1 MKRLLFTIALM
12 IYGIVNLHSQTIL
25 VLDFDTEI
33 EDFQNNTKIMADMLR
48 SDLVNTQKLDVI
60 DRKSMDLQIEIMQNQ
75 MSDYMSNQN
84 ETSPSIPRFFSS
96 PLPQDPYYFPKQSN
110 SPHCLFF
117 FFLFTFSI

>member
-84 ETSPSIPRFFSS
+84 VQELGNLMNADYLVIGQVMSLSNVPQSQNSEKNFF
-96 PLPQDPYYFPKQSN
+96 
-110 SPHCLFF
+110 
-117 FFLFTFSI
+117 